1 MEQNILTKEGL
12 KNLKAEQK
20 NLIEIERP
28 KVIEEIKEARA
39 QGDLSENAEFDAA
52 RQKQGEIE
60 DRILEIE
67 GILENTKVVTSSSSA
82 SSKVRVGSEVTVQEL
97 KKSEKE
103 TYTIVGTLE
112 ANPFESKISNQSPLA
127 LALLGF
133 EKGAV
138 VKVLAKRKYDV
149 KIISVKNS

>member
-60 DRILEIE
+60 DRILEID
-67 GILENTKVVTSSSSA
+67 GILENTKIVTSA
-82 SSKVRVGSEVTVQEL
+82 SSSTKVRVGSVVTIQDL
-97 KKSEKE
+97 KKNEKE

-127 LALLGF
+127 MALLGF
-133 EKGAV
+133 EKGAT
-138 VKVLAKRKYDV
+138 VKVLAKTKYDV
-149 KIISVKNS
+149 KIVSIKNP